1 MYQALELIVLR
12 KNPTLSLLLIVL
24 VTVSLCVPIFAAG
37 TDTTVTIGG
46 NSYDASAASITVTNP
61 DVQELTQKL
70 PRFSQLQTVSLDG
83 NLPARESLLTLKEAF
98 PGVCFAWE
106 FSLCGVQV
114 HTQAEFVD
122 LSGIPLEDTS
132 ELIAALPLFHNLKQV
147 DMVDCGISNEDMEA
161 LNRSHP
167 GTRFVWTVQLRGIKL
182 RTDATA
188 FMPTKE
194 GYRVDSTDCQLL
206 CYCHDLE
213 FIDLGHMPVND
224 CSFLYETPNVKCL
237 ILADTGVSDAA
248 PIGSLMKL
256 EFLELFMS
264 KITDYAPLANC
275 TSLKDLN
282 LCFTYAYDHKSL
294 TQLQQ
299 LDRLWLAGGTLSS
312 QDIEAL
318 QQALPQTM
326 VCCYSKSST
335 NHGWRYSPHYY
346 LQRDAYG
353 MPYSYS

>member
-1 MYQALELIVLR
+1 MR

-46 NSYDASAASITVTNP
+46 KSYDASAASITVTNP
-61 DVQELTQKL
+61 DVQELTRKL

-83 NLPARESLLTLKEAF
+83 NLPARESLLALKEAF

-132 ELIAALPLFHNLKQV
+132 ELVAALPLFHNLKQV

-206 CYCHDLE
+206 RYCHDLE

-282 LCFTYAYDHKSL
+282 LCFTNAYNQNAL
-294 TQLQQ
+294 LQLQQ